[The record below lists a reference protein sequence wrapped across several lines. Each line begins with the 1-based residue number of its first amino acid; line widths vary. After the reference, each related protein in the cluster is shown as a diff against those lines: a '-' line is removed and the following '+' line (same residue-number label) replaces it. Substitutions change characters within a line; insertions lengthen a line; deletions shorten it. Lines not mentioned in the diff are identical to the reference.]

1 MSKDPKVKGFEGL
14 LCRLRCVGC
23 RVVVKEARPESR
35 RRPSGKLAQLLHHGG
50 QLAAVKVRIDSFT
63 CWEELIMIKTAAA
76 QPNREHE
83 LLLEAGRFGPR
94 YFLTK
99 FHLHLS

>member
-1 MSKDPKVKGFEGL
+1 MQLDPEAKGLQGFLGH
-14 LCRLRCVGC
+14 LRCVGC

-63 CWEELIMIKTAAA
+63 
-76 QPNREHE
+76 
-83 LLLEAGRFGPR
+83 
-94 YFLTK
+94 
-99 FHLHLS
+99 